1 VPGRTATP
9 LLLLLLTTACS
20 AQLPFSG
27 RSRAVEEEL
36 AALERR
42 VVELQRQT
50 TVDKVEIDRLRQK
63 LAALEDRFD
72 REAAE
77 RAAAIERATAPRGLR
92 EEDVPA
98 PRRVEVIEV
107 SDLEEAEAGGETAPD
122 EVGEDPE
129 VAEDDTGAE
138 PAEIEAGPQSRTIT
152 PAAQALYD
160 QAYSL
165 YHQGRYVDA
174 EEAFHRFLVA
184 YARTDLGDNAR
195 YWIGECRLARNEL
208 QAALASFRETVREY
222 PDGNKTPD
230 ALLRAGEVLERL
242 GDTDGARA
250 SYREVER
257 RFPESAA
264 SAEASDRLERL

>member
-1 VPGRTATP
+1 M
-9 LLLLLLTTACS
+9 
-20 AQLPFSG
+20 
-27 RSRAVEEEL
+27 
-36 AALERR
+36 
-42 VVELQRQT
+42 VELQRQT

-63 LAALEDRFD
+63 LAALEERLD
-72 REAAE
+72 REAEE
-77 RAAAIERATAPRGLR
+77 RAAAAARASAPRGLR
-92 EEDVPA
+92 EENVPA

-107 SDLEEAEAGGETAPD
+107 SDLEEPLDEAIQEESQAASGPASTLSTGAVRPEPAPPAGTESAPAGGPS
-122 EVGEDPE
+122 
-129 VAEDDTGAE
+129 VATT
-138 PAEIEAGPQSRTIT
+138 IIT

-160 QAYSL
+160 QGYSL
-165 YHQGRYVDA
+165 YHQGRYTDA
-174 EEAFHRFLVA
+174 EETFHRFLAA

-208 QAALASFRETVREY
+208 QGALDAFRETVREY

-242 GDTDGARA
+242 GDADGARA

-264 SAEASDRLERL
+264 SAEASGRLERL

>member
-1 VPGRTATP
+1 
-9 LLLLLLTTACS
+9 
-20 AQLPFSG
+20 
-27 RSRAVEEEL
+27 
-36 AALERR
+36 

-63 LAALEDRFD
+63 IAVLEERFD

-77 RAAAIERATAPRGLR
+77 RAAALERATAPRGLS
-92 EEDVPA
+92 EEAVPP

-107 SDLEEAEAGGETAPD
+107 SDLEEPLDEEPAGRAPSAPSAGAGAAPGGGPAQAPAGGGAAEEGRAADTSTQPANEGVASSTA
-122 EVGEDPE
+122 
-129 VAEDDTGAE
+129 
-138 PAEIEAGPQSRTIT
+138 IT

-174 EEAFHRFLVA
+174 EETFHRFLAA

-208 QAALASFRETVREY
+208 VAALASFRETVREY